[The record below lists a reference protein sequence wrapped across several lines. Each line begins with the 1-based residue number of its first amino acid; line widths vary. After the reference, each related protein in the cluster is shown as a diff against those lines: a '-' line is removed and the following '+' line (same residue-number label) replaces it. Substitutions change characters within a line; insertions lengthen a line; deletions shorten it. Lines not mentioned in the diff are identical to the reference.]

1 MKLVVRF
8 PVFVRH
14 CLAAHYELIRAD
26 DFTPGGRMDST
37 SEIPR
42 TENRPSI
49 MAGIVKRFVQIAV
62 VFAFQAAILFLAAG
76 QLSWTWAW
84 VFLGISLVSVLI
96 NGAILLHT
104 SPETIAERGQ
114 AKETK
119 DWDKIVAGLYSLSLF
134 LLLPLVAGLDTR
146 FGWTG
151 ELSNTWHIIG
161 AAALAVGLGL
171 AGWAMIAN
179 AYFSTAV
186 RIQTDRGHTVCHT
199 GPYRFVRH
207 PGYVGFILPSLAT
220 PILLGSAW
228 ALFPGVAAASILIIR
243 TSLEDRTLQLEL
255 PGYRDY
261 AQEVRHRLVPR
272 VW

>member
-1 MKLVVRF
+1 MN
-8 PVFVRH
+8 
-14 CLAAHYELIRAD
+14 
-26 DFTPGGRMDST
+26 ST
-37 SEIPR
+37 SEIPP

-49 MAGIVKRFVQIAV
+49 RAGIVKRFVQIVIFLAL
-62 VFAFQAAILFLAAG
+62 QAAILFLGAG
-76 QLSWTWAW
+76 QLDWTWAW
-84 VFLGISLVSVLI
+84 IFLGISLVSVLI
-96 NGAILLHT
+96 NGAILLHA
-104 SPETIAERGQ
+104 SPGTIAERGQ
-114 AKETK
+114 SEFTK
-119 DWDKIVAGLYSLSLF
+119 NWDKIVAALYSLFLF
-134 LLLPLVAGLDTR
+134 LLVPLVAGLDTR

-151 ELSNTWHIIG
+151 ELGNAWHIVG

-179 AYFSTAV
+179 AYFSTVV
-186 RIQTDRGHTVCHT
+186 RIQTDRGQTVCRA

-207 PGYVGFILPSLAT
+207 PGYVGFILQSLAT

-228 ALFPGVAAASILIIR
+228 GLLPGVMAATILIIR

-255 PGYRDY
+255 PGYQEY